1 MIQPATLIEREAAG
15 DKKIGTYCDCDVLK
29 LQLLLLMWRSGRW
42 SVVVNGAGSG
52 GWSFC
57 RDDTD
62 ATLVVVVVVVV
73 VGFEDWWSE
82 VLLEW
87 GSLSAFTRFALIT
100 INLKK
105 NYTGHSK
112 RNSISAQILNAALNL
127 HATTHFHCFDILQLK
142 QITFLRI
149 LIIFKMKS
157 GFWFWAPHSS
167 TLVVYFTTTL
177 NSHCIFHHNTHFS
190 PYISPQLSLHTE
202 IFHL

>member
-1 MIQPATLIEREAAG
+1 MEWLLWFQMIQPATLIEREAAG
-15 DKKIGTYCDCDVLK
+15 DKKISTYCGYDVLK
-29 LQLLLLMWRSGRW
+29 LLLLMWRSGRW
-42 SVVVNGAGSG
+42 SVVVNEAGSG
-52 GWSFC
+52 GWIFC

-62 ATLVVVVVVVV
+62 ATFVVVVVVVVV
-73 VGFEDWWSE
+73 VGFEAWWSE

-157 GFWFWAPHSS
+157 RFWFWAPHSL
-167 TLVVYFTTTL
+167 TLAVYFTTTL
-177 NSHCIFHHNTHFS
+177 TSHETFPLVN
-190 PYISPQLSLHTE
+190 L
-202 IFHL
+202 